1 MKTFNTA
8 LKAGFTASGKKDIKE
23 SDMPKEE
30 QKDLD
35 TAAEGS
41 ATSIVGGS
49 DGSSSSVDLAQKK
62 AIKTKK

>member
-1 MKTFNTA
+1 MKTFDTA

-23 SDMPKEE
+23 QDLPKEE

-35 TAAEGS
+35 SAAEGS
-41 ATSIVGGS
+41 ATSIVAG

-62 AIKTKK
+62 AIAKK